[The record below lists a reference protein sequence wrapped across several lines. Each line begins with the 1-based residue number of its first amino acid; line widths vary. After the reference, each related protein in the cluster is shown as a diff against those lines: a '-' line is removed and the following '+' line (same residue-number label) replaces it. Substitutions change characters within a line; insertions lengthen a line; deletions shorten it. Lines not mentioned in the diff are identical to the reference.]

1 MGKFIIT
8 KRKNGEFQFNLKAR
22 NGQSILVSEGY
33 ATLAGCKN
41 GIDSVIENAS
51 FDNRFDRKASETGV
65 FYFTLKAKN
74 GQTIGISELYES
86 MAAREKGI
94 SSVKNNAL
102 NAQVS
107 EQL

>member
-8 KRKNGEFQFNLKAR
+8 KKKNGEYQFNLKAR
-22 NGQSILVSEGY
+22 NGQSILLSEGY

-41 GIDSVIENAS
+41 GIDSVIENAI
-51 FDNRFDRKASETGV
+51 FDNRFDRKATHTGV
-65 FYFTLKAKN
+65 LYFSLKAKN

-86 MAAREKGI
+86 LAAREKGI
-94 SSVKNNAL
+94 SSVKNNAT
-102 NAQVS
+102 NALVV